1 MYKYIISYITILFFS
16 NNLFSQEIKID
27 STEIDK
33 KLEIKDTVAQV
44 SYQLEE
50 IVVTNKAYNFKDAE
64 ERKRFMIL
72 QKRVMRTYPYAKIA
86 ADRLVA
92 LNNGM
97 KLLKSERDK
106 KKYFKIVEKYL
117 SEEFEGQLKKL
128 SRKDGQILVKLIHR
142 QTGTTTFELI
152 SELKSGWKAFWANNT
167 ASLFDINLK
176 TKYQPDNIAED
187 YLIESIL
194 YRSFIDGRLT
204 PQESKLGHKYSDLQ
218 KIWRQKV
225 KEIKAKQAE
234 EQKQAEAN
242 K

>member
-1 MYKYIISYITILFFS
+1 MKYLYIVVSVLSFVFQS
-16 NNLFSQEIKID
+16 NAQEIKID
-27 STEIDK
+27 SLEVEK
-33 KLEIKDTVAQV
+33 KLEEKDTLAQV

-50 IVVTNKAYNFKDAE
+50 VVVTNRAYNFKTDE

-72 QKRVMRTYPYAKIA
+72 QRRVLKTYPYAKIA

-106 KKYFKIVEKYL
+106 KKYFKIVEGYL
-117 SEEFEGQLKKL
+117 TDEFEAQLKKL

-142 QTGTTTFELI
+142 QTGTTTFDLI
-152 SELKSGWKAFWANNT
+152 HDLKSGWKAFWANNT

-176 TKYQPDNIAED
+176 SKYEPNIIAED

-194 YRSFIDGRLT
+194 YRSFIDGRL
-204 PQESKLGHKYSDLQ
+204 PKQDSKLGLDYKELQ
-218 KIWRQKV
+218 KIWREKV
-225 KEIKAKQAE
+225 KAIRAEQEAKLKEAE
-234 EQKQAEAN
+234 TN

>member
-1 MYKYIISYITILFFS
+1 MRYLYIIVSFLFFEVTS
-16 NNLFSQEIKID
+16 NAQEIKID
-27 STEIDK
+27 SLEIEK
-33 KLEIKDTVAQV
+33 KLEEKDTLAQV

-50 IVVTNKAYNFKDAE
+50 VVVTNRAYNFKTDE

-72 QKRVMRTYPYAKIA
+72 QRRVQRTYPYAKIA

-106 KKYFKIVEKYL
+106 KKYFKIVEGYL
-117 SEEFEGQLKKL
+117 TDEFEAQLKKL

-142 QTGTTTFELI
+142 QTGTTTFDLI
-152 SELKSGWKAFWANNT
+152 HDLKSGWKAFWANNT

-176 TKYQPDNIAED
+176 TKYEPNNVAED

-194 YRSFIDGRLT
+194 YRSFIDGRLQK
-204 PQESKLGHKYSDLQ
+204 QESKLGHNYTELQ
-218 KIWRQKV
+218 KIWREKV
-225 KEIKAKQAE
+225 KAIRAEQEAKQKE
-234 EQKQAEAN
+234 IDAN

>member
-1 MYKYIISYITILFFS
+1 MKHLLIYIVFLFVAIQS
-16 NNLFSQEIKID
+16 NAQEIKID
-27 STEIDK
+27 SLEIEK
-33 KLEIKDTVAQV
+33 KLEEKDTLAQV

-50 IVVTNKAYNFKDAE
+50 VVVTNRAYNFKTDE
-64 ERKRFMIL
+64 ERKRFMIFERSI
-72 QKRVMRTYPYAKIA
+72 QKTIPDCKIA

-106 KKYFKIVEKYL
+106 KKYFKIVEGYL
-117 SEEFEGQLKKL
+117 TDEFEAQLKKL

-142 QTGTTTFELI
+142 QTGTTTFDLI
-152 SELKSGWKAFWANNT
+152 HDLKSGWKAFWANNT

-176 TKYQPDNIAED
+176 SKYEPNNVAED

-194 YRSFIDGRLT
+194 YRSFIDGRLQK
-204 PQESKLGHKYSDLQ
+204 QESKLGHNYTELQ
-218 KIWRQKV
+218 KIWREKV
-225 KEIKAKQAE
+225 KAIRAEQESKQKEIE
-234 EQKQAEAN
+234 VN

>member
-1 MYKYIISYITILFFS
+1 MKHLLIYIVFLFVAIQS
-16 NNLFSQEIKID
+16 NAQEIKID
-27 STEIDK
+27 SLEIEK
-33 KLEIKDTVAQV
+33 KLEEKDTLAQV

-50 IVVTNKAYNFKDAE
+50 VVVTNRAYNFKTDE

-72 QKRVMRTYPYAKIA
+72 QRRVQKTYPYAKIA

-106 KKYFKIVEKYL
+106 KKYFKIVEGYL
-117 SEEFEGQLKKL
+117 TDEFEAQLKKL

-142 QTGTTTFELI
+142 QTGTTTFDLI
-152 SELKSGWKAFWANNT
+152 HDLKSGWKAFWANNT

-176 TKYQPDNIAED
+176 SKYEPNNVAED

-194 YRSFIDGRLT
+194 YRSFIDGRLQK
-204 PQESKLGHKYSDLQ
+204 QESKLGHNYTELQ
-218 KIWRQKV
+218 KIWREKV
-225 KEIKAKQAE
+225 KAIRAEQESKQKEIE
-234 EQKQAEAN
+234 VN

>member
-1 MYKYIISYITILFFS
+1 MKNLYIIVSTLFFALYS
-16 NNLFSQEIKID
+16 NAQEIKID
-27 STEIDK
+27 S
-33 KLEIKDTVAQV
+33 LEIEKRLEEKDTLAQV

-50 IVVTNKAYNFKDAE
+50 VVVTNRAYNFKTDE

-72 QKRVMRTYPYAKIA
+72 QRRVLKTYPYAKIA

-106 KKYFKIVEKYL
+106 KKYFKIVEGYL
-117 SEEFEGQLKKL
+117 TDEFEAQLKKL

-142 QTGTTTFELI
+142 QTGTTTFDLI
-152 SELKSGWKAFWANNT
+152 HELKSGWKAFWANNT

-176 TKYQPDNIAED
+176 SKYEPNNVAED

-194 YRSFIDGRLT
+194 YRSFIDGRLVK
-204 PQESKLGHKYSDLQ
+204 QESKLGLNYNELQ
-218 KIWRQKV
+218 KLWRVKV
-225 KEIKAKQAE
+225 KVIRAEQEAQQKEID
-234 EQKQAEAN
+234 AN

>member
-1 MYKYIISYITILFFS
+1 MKHLYIIVCFFFFVVNS
-16 NNLFSQEIKID
+16 NAQEIKID
-27 STEIDK
+27 S
-33 KLEIKDTVAQV
+33 LEIEKRLEEKDTLAQV

-50 IVVTNKAYNFKDAE
+50 VVVTNRAYNFKTEE

-72 QKRVMRTYPYAKIA
+72 QRRVQKTYPYAKIA

-106 KKYFKIVEKYL
+106 KKYFKIVEGYL
-117 SEEFEGQLKKL
+117 TDEFEAQLKKL

-142 QTGTTTFELI
+142 QTGTTTFDLI
-152 SELKSGWKAFWANNT
+152 HDLKSGWKAFWANNT

-176 TKYQPDNIAED
+176 TKYEPNNVAED

-194 YRSFIDGRLT
+194 HRSFIDGRLVM
-204 PQESKLGHKYSDLQ
+204 QESKLGHNYNELQ
-218 KIWRQKV
+218 KIWREKV
-225 KEIKAKQAE
+225 KAIRAEQEAKPKE
-234 EQKQAEAN
+234 SEVN

>member
-1 MYKYIISYITILFFS
+1 MRHLLIYIVFLFVALPFKA
-16 NNLFSQEIKID
+16 QEIKID
-27 STEIDK
+27 S
-33 KLEIKDTVAQV
+33 LEIERRLEEKDTLAQV

-50 IVVTNKAYNFKDAE
+50 VVVTNRAYNFKTEE

-72 QKRVMRTYPYAKIA
+72 QRRVQKTYPYAKIA

-106 KKYFKIVEKYL
+106 KKYFKIVESYL
-117 SEEFEGQLKKL
+117 TDEFEAQLKKL

-142 QTGTTTFELI
+142 QTGTTTFDLI
-152 SELKSGWKAFWANNT
+152 HDLKSGWKAFWANNT

-176 TKYQPDNIAED
+176 SKYEPNNVAED

-194 YRSFIDGRLT
+194 HRSFIDGRLQK
-204 PQESKLGHKYSDLQ
+204 QESKLGHNYNELQ
-218 KIWRQKV
+218 KIWREKV
-225 KEIKAKQAE
+225 KAIRAEQEAKQKE
-234 EQKQAEAN
+234 IDAN

>member
-1 MYKYIISYITILFFS
+1 MKYLYIIVCFLFFALNS
-16 NNLFSQEIKID
+16 KAQEIKID
-27 STEIDK
+27 STEIEK
-33 KLEIKDTVAQV
+33 KLENKADSINQV
-44 SYQLEE
+44 VYQLEE
-50 IVVTNKAYNFKDAE
+50 VVLTNRAYNFKTED

-72 QKRVMRTYPYAKIA
+72 QRRVLKTYPYAKIA

-106 KKYFKIVEKYL
+106 KKYFKIVESYL
-117 SEEFEGQLKKL
+117 TDEFEEQLKKM

-142 QTGTTTFELI
+142 QTGSTTFDLI
-152 SELKSGWKAFWANNT
+152 HDLKSGWKAFWANNT

-176 TKYQPDNIAED
+176 TKYEPNNIAED

-194 YRSFIDGRLT
+194 NRSFTDGRLT
-204 PQESKLGHKYSDLQ
+204 RQDSKLGHNYNELQ
-218 KIWRQKV
+218 KIWREKV
-225 KEIKAKQAE
+225 KAVRAGQEAKLKE
-234 EQKQAEAN
+234 SEAN

>member
-1 MYKYIISYITILFFS
+1 MRYLYIIVSFLFFEMTS
-16 NNLFSQEIKID
+16 NAQEIKID
-27 STEIDK
+27 S
-33 KLEIKDTVAQV
+33 LEIEKRLEEKDTLAQV

-50 IVVTNKAYNFKDAE
+50 VVVTNRAYNFKTDE

-72 QKRVMRTYPYAKIA
+72 QRRVQRTYPYAKIA

-106 KKYFKIVEKYL
+106 KKYFKIVEGYL
-117 SEEFEGQLKKL
+117 TDEFEAQLKKL

-142 QTGTTTFELI
+142 QTGTTTFDLI
-152 SELKSGWKAFWANNT
+152 HDLKSGWKAFWANNT

-176 TKYQPDNIAED
+176 TKYEPNNVAED

-194 YRSFIDGRLT
+194 YRSFIDGRLQK
-204 PQESKLGHKYSDLQ
+204 QESKLGHNYTELQ
-218 KIWRQKV
+218 KIWREKV
-225 KEIKAKQAE
+225 KAIRAEQEAKQKE
-234 EQKQAEAN
+234 IDAN

>member
-1 MYKYIISYITILFFS
+1 MKYLYIIVSCLFFVINS
-16 NNLFSQEIKID
+16 NAQEIKID
-27 STEIDK
+27 SLEIEK
-33 KLEIKDTVAQV
+33 KLEEKDTLAQV

-50 IVVTNKAYNFKDAE
+50 VVVTNRAYNFKTDE

-72 QKRVMRTYPYAKIA
+72 QRRVQKTYPYAKIA

-106 KKYFKIVEKYL
+106 KKYFKIVEGYL
-117 SEEFEGQLKKL
+117 TDEFEAQLKKL

-142 QTGTTTFELI
+142 QTGTTTFDLI
-152 SELKSGWKAFWANNT
+152 HDLKSGWKAFWANNT

-176 TKYQPDNIAED
+176 TKYEPNNVAED

-194 YRSFIDGRLT
+194 YRSFIDGRLQK
-204 PQESKLGHKYSDLQ
+204 QESKLGHNYNELQ
-218 KIWRQKV
+218 KIWREKV
-225 KEIKAKQAE
+225 KAIRAE
-234 EQKQAEAN
+234 QESNLKNTDTN

>member
-1 MYKYIISYITILFFS
+1 MKYLYIIVIFLFFG
-16 NNLFSQEIKID
+16 FSVTAQEIKID
-27 STEIDK
+27 SLEIEK
-33 KLEIKDTVAQV
+33 KLEEKDTLAQV

-50 IVVTNKAYNFKDAE
+50 VVVTNRAYNFKNED

-72 QKRVMRTYPYAKIA
+72 QRRVLKTYPYAKIA

-97 KLLKSERDK
+97 KLLKSEKDK

-117 SEEFEGQLKKL
+117 TDEFEGQLKKM

-142 QTGTTTFELI
+142 QTGSTTFTLI
-152 SELKSGWKAFWANNT
+152 HDLKSGWKAFWANNT

-176 TKYQPDNIAED
+176 TKYEPNVVAED

-194 YRSFIDGRLT
+194 YRSFIDGRL
-204 PQESKLGHKYSDLQ
+204 PKQDSKLGHNYKDLQ
-218 KIWRQKV
+218 KIWREKV
-225 KEIKAKQAE
+225 KTIRAEQEAKQKE
-234 EQKQAEAN
+234 IEVDK
-242 K
+242 

>member
-1 MYKYIISYITILFFS
+1 MRYLYIIVSFLFFEVTS
-16 NNLFSQEIKID
+16 NAQEIKID
-27 STEIDK
+27 S
-33 KLEIKDTVAQV
+33 LEIEKRLEEKDTLAQV

-50 IVVTNKAYNFKDAE
+50 VVVTNRAYNFKTDE

-72 QKRVMRTYPYAKIA
+72 QRRVQRTYPYAKIA

-106 KKYFKIVEKYL
+106 KKYFKIVEGYL
-117 SEEFEGQLKKL
+117 TDEFEAQLKKL

-142 QTGTTTFELI
+142 QTGTTTFDLI
-152 SELKSGWKAFWANNT
+152 HDLKNGWKAFWANNT

-176 TKYQPDNIAED
+176 TKYEPNNVAED

-194 YRSFIDGRLT
+194 YRSFIDGRLQK
-204 PQESKLGHKYSDLQ
+204 QESKLGHNYTELQ
-218 KIWRQKV
+218 KIWREKV
-225 KEIKAKQAE
+225 KAIRAEQEAKQKE
-234 EQKQAEAN
+234 IDAN

>member
-1 MYKYIISYITILFFS
+1 MRKYIIGVIVLILNVFQAS
-16 NNLFSQEIKID
+16 AQVVKID
-27 STEIDK
+27 STEIEK
-33 KLEIKDTVAQV
+33 KLDIKDTITQV

-50 IVVTNKAYNFKDAE
+50 VFVTNRAYNFKDDE

-72 QKRVMRTYPYAKIA
+72 RKRVFRTYPYAKIA
-86 ADRLVA
+86 SDRLVA

-97 KLLKSERDK
+97 KVLKSERDK
-106 KKYFKIVEKYL
+106 KKYFKLVEKYL
-117 SEEFEGQLKKL
+117 TEEFEEQLKKL
-128 SRKDGQILVKLIHR
+128 SRRDGQILVKLIHR
-142 QTGTTTFELI
+142 QTGATTFKLI
-152 SELKSGWKAFWANNT
+152 SDLKSGWKAFWANNT

-176 TKYQPDNIAED
+176 TPYQPDSVAED

-194 YRSFIDGRLT
+194 YRSFIDGNLS

-225 KEIKAKQAE
+225 KELKAKQA
-234 EQKQAEAN
+234 QQAEQP

>member
-1 MYKYIISYITILFFS
+1 MRYLYIIVSFLFFEVTS
-16 NNLFSQEIKID
+16 NAQEIKID
-27 STEIDK
+27 S
-33 KLEIKDTVAQV
+33 LEIEKRLEEKDTLAQV

-50 IVVTNKAYNFKDAE
+50 VVVTNRAYNFKTDE

-72 QKRVMRTYPYAKIA
+72 QRRVQRTYPYAKIA

-106 KKYFKIVEKYL
+106 KKYFKIVEGYL
-117 SEEFEGQLKKL
+117 TDEFEAQLKKL

-142 QTGTTTFELI
+142 QTGTTTFDLI
-152 SELKSGWKAFWANNT
+152 HDLKSGWKAFWANNT

-176 TKYQPDNIAED
+176 TKYEPNNVAED

-194 YRSFIDGRLT
+194 YRSFIDGRLQK
-204 PQESKLGHKYSDLQ
+204 QESKLGHNYTELQ
-218 KIWRQKV
+218 KIWREKV
-225 KEIKAKQAE
+225 KAIRAEQEAKQKE
-234 EQKQAEAN
+234 IDAN